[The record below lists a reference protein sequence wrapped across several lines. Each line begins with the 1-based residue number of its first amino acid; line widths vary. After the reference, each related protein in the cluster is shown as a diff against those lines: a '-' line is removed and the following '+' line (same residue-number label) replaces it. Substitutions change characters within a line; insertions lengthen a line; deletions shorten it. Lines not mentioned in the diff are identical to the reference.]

1 MSDTPTVL
9 PAGDRP
15 PPTAWAY
22 NARVGLILF
31 AVYLAVYAGFIY
43 LSAFARDVMAKPSV
57 GGVNLATVY
66 GFGLILGAFVMALL
80 YMVLCKPEVDP
91 RPEPTEAEVAAKAV
105 EEEGAA

>member
-1 MSDTPTVL
+1 MSDTSTVL

-43 LSAFARDVMAKPSV
+43 LSAFARDVMARPSV

-66 GFGLILGAFVMALL
+66 GFGLILGAFVLAVV
-80 YMVLCKPEVDP
+80 YMVICQREPDA
-91 RPEPTEAEVAAKAV
+91 RPEPTEIEVARKAV
-105 EEEGAA
+105 EEEGGA